1 MIQFLSQIRKALV
14 DSIHSF
20 ESIVRVLFLSRFD
33 YQLKNVKPNHSKL
46 LILGNG
52 PSINNFLSSST
63 SFEGYDLLTV
73 NFFPTSDSFEKIQP
87 RFHCIAAPELW
98 RPGVMQE
105 YIDMSDQLFGKLAG
119 IVSWP
124 MYLFIP
130 FEAKKYSR
138 WQKPINKNR
147 NITVVYFNNTP
158 IEGLKRLRY
167 LFFDHGFG
175 MPRPHNILIP
185 ALIVAVQIRYKEIY
199 LAGVDHSWLGE
210 ISVNDN
216 NEALVCQKH
225 FYDIETATSKP
236 MNYQGVRHRKL
247 CEILHKFYLTFKAYL
262 EIEEYANARNVKIFN
277 STENSFIDAFERKKI
292 N

>member
-1 MIQFLSQIRKALV
+1 MLDFLLWVQRFAQNLSKSLSSV
-14 DSIHSF
+14 
-20 ESIVRVLFLSRFD
+20 VRVIFLSRFD
-33 YQLKNVKPNHSKL
+33 YQLKNVKRNHSKL

-52 PSINNFLSSST
+52 PSINNFLSSLT
-63 SFEGYDLLTV
+63 SCEGYDLLTV
-73 NFFPTSDSFEKIQP
+73 NFFPTSDSFEKIRP

-98 RPGVMQE
+98 RKGVMQE
-105 YIDMSDQLFGKLAG
+105 YVEMSDQLFSKLG
-119 IVSWP
+119 GTVSWP

-130 FEAKKYSR
+130 FEARKYSR
-138 WQKPINKNR
+138 WQEPIEQNE

-158 IEGLKRLRY
+158 IEGLKRLSY
-167 LFFDHGFG
+167 LFIDHGVG
-175 MPRPHNILIP
+175 MPRPHNIIIP
-185 ALIVAVQIRYKEIY
+185 ALIIAIQIRYKEVY

-225 FYDIETATSKP
+225 FYDTETATSKP

-247 CEILHKFYLTFKAYL
+247 YEILHKFYLTFKAYL
-262 EIEEYANARNVKIFN
+262 DIEEYANARDVKIFN